1 MIERRIISSFH
12 LYLFSNNML
21 RFNKDERPM
30 GGGDTFL
37 ITMSVTVIVS
47 GLLQSVGSSLD
58 IGVNDLGK
66 KSWSQIP
73 VGQKAARI
81 AVGSLLLTSLALA
94 MAMYMMRMPVMDAS
108 SG

>member
-1 MIERRIISSFH
+1 
-12 LYLFSNNML
+12 
-21 RFNKDERPM
+21 M